1 VQETTIRALHL
12 IAHSALLRKESQ
24 LLTMDS
30 QALLNDGHTLRQQ
43 MADIKRELNAC
54 LAKAK
59 KKGSADSMNLR
70 CLSPGEA
77 T

>member
-1 VQETTIRALHL
+1 
-12 IAHSALLRKESQ
+12 
-24 LLTMDS
+24 MDS

>member
-1 VQETTIRALHL
+1 
-12 IAHSALLRKESQ
+12 
-24 LLTMDS
+24 MDS
-30 QALLNDGHTLRQQ
+30 KALLNDSQMLRQQ
-43 MADIKRELNAC
+43 MAAIKHELNAY

-59 KKGSADSMNLR
+59 KKASADSMNLR